1 MSNLKTYKFS
11 KLYEMSSGISSK
23 PEQAGHGSPFVSFK
37 TVFNNYFLPDNL
49 GEYMNVSEN
58 DKNTYS
64 VKKGD
69 IFLTRTSESLDELAM
84 SCVADK
90 DYPDTTYSGFLKRL
104 RPTQNDVT
112 YDRFMAFYLRSELF
126 RKTMTN
132 NAIMTLRASFN
143 EQIFSYL
150 DLILPDYEEQKKS
163 GDFLYRINQKIKLN
177 NKINIELEAMA
188 KTLYEYWFV
197 QFDFPDKNGKPYK
210 SSGGKM
216 VWNEDLKREIPEGWE
231 VVKISE
237 LAPVITGKQDANFAT
252 DNGIYNFF
260 TCGEEVLKC
269 DSYEFEG
276 KSILIA
282 GNGNFNVKLYD
293 GKFNAYQRTYILIP
307 EDEKF
312 YTLIYLVIK
321 DRIYSF
327 KNGSRGSIVK
337 FITKGDIEN
346 IQIPLPKDEKKDL
359 FNKINLTTELIEK
372 NIKQNQELATLRDW
386 LLPMLMNGQVTVG
399 GYEVEDGELGMVAD
413 SVELYKKQ

>member
-11 KLYEMSSGISSK
+11 QLYEMSSGISSK

-37 TVFNNYFLPDNL
+37 TVFNNFFLPDNL
-49 GEYMNVSEN
+49 DEYMDVSEN
-58 DKNTYS
+58 DKITYS

-90 DYPDTTYSGFLKRL
+90 DYPNTTYSGFLKRL
-104 RPTQNDVT
+104 RPTQTDIT

-150 DLILPDYEEQKKS
+150 DLILPDYEKQKKS
-163 GDFLYRINQKIKLN
+163 GDFLFRINQKIKLN
-177 NKINIELEAMA
+177 NKINAELEAMA
-188 KTLYEYWFV
+188 KTLYDYWFV
-197 QFDFPDKNGKPYK
+197 QFDFPDVNGKPYK

-216 VWNEDLKREIPEGWE
+216 VWNEALKRDIPEGWE
-231 VVKISE
+231 VKKISD

-252 DNGIYNFF
+252 TNGIYNFF

-269 DSYEFEG
+269 ETYEFEG

-307 EDEKF
+307 EDKKF

-346 IQIPLPKDEKKDL
+346 IPIPLPKEAKKDL
-359 FNKINLTTELIEK
+359 FDKINSTTSLIEK
-372 NIKQNQELATLRDW
+372 KIKENQELASLRDW
-386 LLPMLMNGQVTVG
+386 LLPMLMNGQVSVG
-399 GYEVEDGELGMVAD
+399 GYKVEEFELGMVAEAD
-413 SVELYKKQ
+413 VEYKRN

>member
-1 MSNLKTYKFS
+1 
-11 KLYEMSSGISSK
+11 
-23 PEQAGHGSPFVSFK
+23 
-37 TVFNNYFLPDNL
+37 
-49 GEYMNVSEN
+49 
-58 DKNTYS
+58 
-64 VKKGD
+64 
-69 IFLTRTSESLDELAM
+69 
-84 SCVADK
+84 
-90 DYPDTTYSGFLKRL
+90 
-104 RPTQNDVT
+104 
-112 YDRFMAFYLRSELF
+112 
-126 RKTMTN
+126 
-132 NAIMTLRASFN
+132 
-143 EQIFSYL
+143 
-150 DLILPDYEEQKKS
+150 
-163 GDFLYRINQKIKLN
+163 
-177 NKINIELEAMA
+177 
-188 KTLYEYWFV
+188 
-197 QFDFPDKNGKPYK
+197 
-210 SSGGKM
+210 M
-216 VWNEDLKREIPEGWE
+216 VWNEKLKREIPEGWE

-237 LAPVITGKQDANFAT
+237 LAPVITGKQDANFAK

-372 NIKQNQELATLRDW
+372 NIKQNQELASLRDW

-399 GYEVEDGELGMVAD
+399 DINESIENKKESILNSIDKIKGYSSKEENLGMVL
-413 SVELYKKQ
+413 S